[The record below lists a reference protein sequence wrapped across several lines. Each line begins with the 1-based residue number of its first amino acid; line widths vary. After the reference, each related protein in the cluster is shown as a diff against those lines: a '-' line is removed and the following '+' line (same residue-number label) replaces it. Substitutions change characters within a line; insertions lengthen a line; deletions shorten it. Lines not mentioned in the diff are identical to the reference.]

1 MIRGGKMEF
10 REVLAEGALAVW
22 EDLAEMI
29 AARYEVKVLQEPET
43 CMTMMQAIDSVGH
56 TPFYVGEVL
65 MTEAVVSIN
74 GAAGFGFV
82 LEDEPV
88 RALCMAIIDAAL
100 TAHIAEEAEIRRV
113 IAAERQSAVERQ
125 RREKALVAATRVRF
139 AIMEG

>member
-1 MIRGGKMEF
+1 
-10 REVLAEGALAVW
+10 VW
-22 EDLAEMI
+22 EDMAEMI
-29 AARYEVKVLQEPET
+29 AGKYEIKVLQEPAT

-74 GAAGFGFV
+74 GATGFGFV

-100 TAHIAEEAEIRRV
+100 TASIAEEVEIKHI
-113 IAAERQSAVERQ
+113 IAAEEQRILEGWRQE
-125 RREKALVAATRVRF
+125 EKLVAATQVRF

>member
-1 MIRGGKMEF
+1 MDF
-10 REVLAEGALAVW
+10 REVLTEGSLSEW
-22 EDLAEMI
+22 EDIAEMI
-29 AARYEVKVLQEPET
+29 AAKYEINILQEPET
-43 CMTMMQAIDSVGH
+43 CMIMMQATDSVGH

-74 GAAGFGFV
+74 NATGYGFV

-100 TAHIAEEAEIRRV
+100 AAHLAEEAEIQSR
-113 IAAERQSAVERQ
+113 IAAEEQYVLQRQQQEA
-125 RREKALVAATRVRF
+125 AMIAATRVRF

>member
-1 MIRGGKMEF
+1 MEF
-10 REVLAEGALAVW
+10 REVLTEGNLSVW
-22 EDLAEMI
+22 EDVAEMI
-29 AARYEVKVLQEPET
+29 AARHEIKVLQEPET

-74 GAAGFGFV
+74 GATGFGFV
-82 LEDEPV
+82 LENEPV

-100 TAHIAEEAEIRRV
+100 TAHIEEELEI
-113 IAAERQSAVERQ
+113 ERMIAVEEQRILAWQ
-125 RREKALVAATRVRF
+125 RREETLVAATRVRF